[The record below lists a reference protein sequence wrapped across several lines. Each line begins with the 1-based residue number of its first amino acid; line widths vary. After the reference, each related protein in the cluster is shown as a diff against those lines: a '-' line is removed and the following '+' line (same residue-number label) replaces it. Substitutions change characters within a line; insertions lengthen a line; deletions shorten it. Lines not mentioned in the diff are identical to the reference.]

1 MATMHDDDGNH
12 YDDDEHDGD
21 DVTMTI
27 FMTMMYIVVSR
38 VVRGTRR
45 VKRTIYTAIQ
55 SGSPRRGRTSGSIC
69 RAHFYRNTHR
79 CTRNRCTGTSRRDQN
94 LSWRSIFGSRCGYL
108 PASLSITAHA
118 STAVVDPTSY
128 NRNLS
133 GTFGRYNPTSRTRS
147 IGSICRYQHLPSSYL
162 VLTSPVIQG
171 SCACLV
177 QPGCPG

>member
-12 YDDDEHDGD
+12 YDDDEDDGD
-21 DVTMTI
+21 DVTIKI
-27 FMTMMYIVVSR
+27 FMTMIYIVDSR
-38 VVRGTRR
+38 VVLGTRR
-45 VKRTIYTAIQ
+45 AKRTIYTAIQ

-69 RAHFYRNTHR
+69 RAHIPRNTPT
-79 CTRNRCTGTSRRDQN
+79 TRKWYIGTSRREQN
-94 LSWRSIFGSRCGYL
+94 LSYHSIFGSRCGYL

-133 GTFGRYNPTSRTRS
+133 GIFGRYNRTSRTRS
-147 IGSICRYQHLPSSYL
+147 IGSICRYQHWPSSYL

-177 QPGCPG
+177 